1 MCPSDP
7 VRVTAQPGPRP
18 RGRTPNGALRALL
31 EETEW
36 TQAAF
41 ARALARL
48 GAEVGVHLRYDRTS
62 VAHWLRGSRP
72 DPRVQHL
79 MAEAL
84 SRRLGRRVTVA
95 ELGMRPGGAGA
106 RGGRAAAGAR
116 SGSGADGDDEASDPS
131 GAAPRPRGAGDL
143 TAREHAFGPG
153 DAGDAGPP
161 RNARAHPVD
170 VRLFGLARP
179 SHVAD
184 QLTALTAP
192 VVPPPRADSP
202 PWAPYTLRLLTET
215 VRSPSPRHGE
225 VPEGGPGAP
234 VPAPLLG
241 ARNTCTARGSRP
253 TSRTGPGEVA
263 SVHEHARFF
272 ALQAD
277 RHGGGHIRTSLAAF
291 LSGLVSTLRT
301 GEEGVH
307 QRGMQAGAAR
317 LSFLLA
323 RVYADE
329 QRHGLAQRA
338 FLTAAELA
346 EDAADPDGVAL
357 ARRALSSQAHQLG
370 HPRVSLALAEAAL
383 AAAPAD
389 ADPATRAFLY
399 AGLAVAGAAGGDRR
413 RALEAMARAERQLA
427 RAPADLTTGPESPSG
442 EPVGTYRHAALLYQ
456 SSQMRTALGDRDGA
470 IRDLRASLG
479 ARPADELR
487 SRALCRAELAELLL
501 SRGRLEEA
509 CAAWSSFLAESA
521 QVSSGRVRSARA
533 RIPGLLRP
541 YGRDAGVRSLLAQA
555 NPPSGTGSSG

>member
-1 MCPSDP
+1 MH
-7 VRVTAQPGPRP
+7 PGPRS
-18 RGRTPNGALRALL
+18 RDRAPNGALRALL

-48 GAEVGVHLRYDRTS
+48 GAEVGIHLRYDRTS

-84 SRRLGRRVTVA
+84 SRRLGRRVTVG
-95 ELGMRPGGAGA
+95 ELGMRPGAAGA
-106 RGGRAAAGAR
+106 RGGRTAGGAR
-116 SGSGADGDDEASDPS
+116 AGGGADGDDEASAPS
-131 GAAPRPRGAGDL
+131 GAACRPPATGNSA
-143 TAREHAFGPG
+143 APAHAFAPSG
-153 DAGDAGPP
+153 AGDAGHPDS
-161 RNARAHPVD
+161 ARAHPVD

-179 SHVAD
+179 SHLAD

-202 PWAPYTLRLLTET
+202 PPAPYTLRLLTET

-225 VPEGGPGAP
+225 VPEDAPGAP
-234 VPAPLLG
+234 VPAPLPG
-241 ARNTCTARGSRP
+241 ARNTCTARGSRA

-272 ALQAD
+272 ARQAD

-346 EDAADPDGVAL
+346 EEAADPDGVAL

-370 HPRVSLALAEAAL
+370 HPRISLALAEAAL

-399 AGLAVAGAAGGDRR
+399 AGLAVAGAADGDRR
-413 RALEAMARAERQLA
+413 RALEAMGRAERQLA
-427 RAPADLTTGPESPSG
+427 RAPADLTTGLESPSG

-456 SSQMRTALGDRDGA
+456 SSQMRAALGDRDGA
-470 IRDLRASLG
+470 IRDLRASLR

-487 SRALCRAELAELLL
+487 SRALCQAELAELLL

-509 CAAWSSFLAESA
+509 CTAWSSFLAESA
-521 QVSSGRVRSARA
+521 QVSSGRVRAARA

-541 YGRDAGVRSLLAQA
+541 YGRDAGVRALLAQA
-555 NPPSGTGSSG
+555 SPPTGTGCSG